1 MRDHR
6 LIDERSLA
14 FGELLA
20 AKLAGDPS
28 LVEQARTTVERW
40 LKHCAPGVRPALE
53 EWQSAL
59 NGPINGVIALLTERS
74 ERATRLRQS
83 NPFAG
88 VLSSQER
95 NAVLRRFAA
104 YETART

>member
-14 FGELLA
+14 FGQLIAE
-20 AKLAGDPS
+20 KLAHDAS

-40 LKHCAPGVRPALE
+40 LETCAPGVRSAFE

-59 NGPINGVIALLTERS
+59 NGPIDGVIALLTERS

-88 VLSSQER
+88 ILSSQER
-95 NAVLRRFAA
+95 NAVLRQFAA
-104 YETART
+104 YEKAGT